1 MDFGKAIELGGMALV
16 GYSCLYLRA
25 LRPPD
30 CLMSLRILMSLDL
43 SWGWGLC

>member
-1 MDFGKAIELGGMALV
+1 M

-30 CLMSLRILMSLDL
+30 CLMTLRRLMSLDL
-43 SWGWGLC
+43 SWGVGSVEYFVGVGVI